1 MRIISQNGEFDFPYD
16 AIALRAN
23 DHAIYA
29 RFGNA
34 DARDILV
41 AVYNDEDM
49 VKKAMNRLITYAGT
63 NMPFFQFP
71 TQEDLSN
78 R

>member
-1 MRIISQNGEFDFPYD
+1 MRLISQNGEFDFPYD
-16 AIALRAN
+16 AVVLRAN
-23 DHAIYA
+23 EHAIYA
-29 RFGNA
+29 RYGT

-49 VKKAMNRLITYAGT
+49 VKKAMNRLLTYTGT
-63 NMPFFQFP
+63 NIPFFQFP
-71 TQEDLSN
+71 TPEELNN

>member
-16 AIALRAN
+16 AIALRAS
-23 DHAIYA
+23 DHAIHA
-29 RFGNA
+29 LFGP
-34 DARDILV
+34 DARAVLV

-49 VKKAMNRLITYAGT
+49 VRKAMNRLITYAGT

-71 TQEDLSN
+71 KQGDLSN

>member
-16 AIALRAN
+16 AIALRAS
-23 DHAIYA
+23 DHAIHA
-29 RFGNA
+29 LFGP
-34 DARDILV
+34 DARAILV
-41 AVYNDEDM
+41 ALYNDEDL
-49 VKKAMNRLITYAGT
+49 VRKAMNRLLTYTGT

-71 TQEDLSN
+71 TPEELNN

>member
-16 AIALRAN
+16 AIALRAS
-23 DHAIYA
+23 DHAIHA
-29 RFGNA
+29 LFGP
-34 DARDILV
+34 DARAILV
-41 AVYNDEDM
+41 AIYKDEDM
-49 VKKAMNRLITYAGT
+49 VKKAMNRLLTYMGT

-71 TQEDLSN
+71 TPEELNN